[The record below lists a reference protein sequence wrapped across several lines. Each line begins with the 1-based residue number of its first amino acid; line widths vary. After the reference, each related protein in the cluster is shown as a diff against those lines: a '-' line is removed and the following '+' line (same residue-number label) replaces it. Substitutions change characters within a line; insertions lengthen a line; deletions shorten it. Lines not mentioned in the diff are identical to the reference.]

1 MSLHHRLRQM
11 LARADSPIQLARGNK
26 RNCTPARRAHAAGM
40 SDRMEVASD
49 VASFLLLESVPP
61 LPLPVVVDDSDD
73 SDSDNDEVQPPPPIF
88 PSERLRVSAAFLSRA
103 GEQVSRPL
111 WAGDDP
117 PLDPAQP
124 PARIANFG
132 QQECWEKFR
141 FTRDDLQTLVTE
153 LDIPEHFRGRID
165 DSMFDGEEAFL
176 MTLYRM
182 SSLTTFRSMRV
193 PWNMEAD
200 QICQAVNTVMEW
212 IDVNHGHLIDDSQP
226 PPVHWGQRPTGL
238 VRWASQVAVW
248 AAAIAILV
256 GVMIPWQFGLVC
268 CFVDGM

>member
-212 IDVNHGHLIDDSQP
+212 IDVNHVNFIKNK
-226 PPVHWGQRPTGL
+226 
-238 VRWASQVAVW
+238 
-248 AAAIAILV
+248 IK
-256 GVMIPWQFGLVC
+256 
-268 CFVDGM
+268 